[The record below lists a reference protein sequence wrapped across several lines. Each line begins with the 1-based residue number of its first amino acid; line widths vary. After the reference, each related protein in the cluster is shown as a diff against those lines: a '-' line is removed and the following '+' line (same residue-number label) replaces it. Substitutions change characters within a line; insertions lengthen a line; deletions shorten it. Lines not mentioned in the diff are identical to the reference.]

1 MEITEG
7 LEILQG
13 SIKQPRQE
21 VSLKTLKKKE
31 KEKIMAAYKRSRD
44 SAEIFYQGSIE
55 PSLIRR

>member
-31 KEKIMAAYKRSRD
+31 KDKIMAAY
-44 SAEIFYQGSIE
+44 
-55 PSLIRR
+55 